1 MPNRPDSER
10 VSLQDRW
17 IGVEPPLAQR
27 LHHQRDMHIAH
38 SRIGVIAR
46 LMAASV
52 IASGVMFAQP
62 ARAQQSD
69 TWEVTV
75 APFYFWA
82 SKIDG
87 DFTTR
92 SATIPVFLSFADA
105 VDNLAG
111 TFSAHV
117 EARKGKWGLFTDV
130 DFVRLSSDSQ
140 FTIEGPLAS
149 RTIEGSFEFD
159 NTIFEA
165 GGSYQPNEAV
175 PFAVIGGLRT
185 LSVSPKVEFR
195 TPTEELTP
203 IDASRTVASGFAGFT
218 YRPLLAARWRLLSRA
233 DIGGGSA
240 FSWSAT
246 VGAEFRPTRLLG
258 LVAGYR
264 ALGVNAGSAD
274 DDHVVREFEMTYYGP
289 IFGFNLH
296 WGGQ

>member
-1 MPNRPDSER
+1 
-10 VSLQDRW
+10 
-17 IGVEPPLAQR
+17 
-27 LHHQRDMHIAH
+27 MHIAH
-38 SRIGVIAR
+38 SGVGVIR
-46 LMAASV
+46 VMAAWV
-52 IASGVMFAQP
+52 IASGIMFAQP

-69 TWEVTV
+69 SWEGTV

-92 SATIPVFLSFADA
+92 SRTIPVFLSFADA
-105 VDNLAG
+105 IDNLAG
-111 TFSAHV
+111 TFSVHL
-117 EARKGKWGLFTDV
+117 EARKGRWGLFTDV
-130 DFVRLSSDSQ
+130 DFVRLSSDSR

-165 GGSYQPNEAV
+165 GGSYQPNEAI

-185 LSVSPKVEFR
+185 LSLSPKVEFR
-195 TPTEELTP
+195 TPTAELTP

-218 YRPLLAARWRLLSRA
+218 YRPPVAAKWTLLSRA

-258 LVAGYR
+258 LAAGYR
-264 ALGVNAGSAD
+264 ALGVNGGGAD
-274 DDHVVREFEMTYYGP
+274 DDHVVREFDTTYYGP

-296 WGGQ
+296 WGGR